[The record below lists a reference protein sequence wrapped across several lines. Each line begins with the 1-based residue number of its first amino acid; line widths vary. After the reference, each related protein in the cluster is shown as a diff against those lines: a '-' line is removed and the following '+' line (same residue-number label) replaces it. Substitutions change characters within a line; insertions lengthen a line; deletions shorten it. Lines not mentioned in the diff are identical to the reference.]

1 MYNSKKCSNFAAA
14 FGWESNVSFLDLKW
28 EDILLAHSADRH
40 ILLTA
45 SRQNFTLTE
54 KYMSLLLH
62 VMAWVTGIS
71 VDKLA
76 DFSVDPRCLC
86 FLCPPKFLIKPM
98 RPLIINHF
106 HISGNS
112 IAGDFIE
119 IHDNPSASFY
129 QRQHVP
135 FYTTSTA
142 TVEDVMPVD
151 TSFFGTDRYT
161 AEVCEKNLR
170 EAIDL
175 ASGKAD
181 GRLYC

>member
-1 MYNSKKCSNFAAA
+1 
-14 FGWESNVSFLDLKW
+14 
-28 EDILLAHSADRH
+28 
-40 ILLTA
+40 
-45 SRQNFTLTE
+45 
-54 KYMSLLLH
+54 MSLLLH
-62 VMAWVTGIS
+62 VMAWATGIS
-71 VDKLA
+71 VISLPTWLL
-76 DFSVDPRCLC
+76 DPRCLC

-106 HISGNS
+106 HISGNY

-151 TSFFGTDRYT
+151 TSFFGT
-161 AEVCEKNLR
+161 
-170 EAIDL
+170 
-175 ASGKAD
+175 G
-181 GRLYC
+181 